1 MMRSRREGDVGMKT
15 KTMLRYA
22 LNQQKGM
29 LPAES
34 RLSTT
39 ELRRLRVR
47 SIFHIERVATVL
59 KQLERDPRNLL
70 DEDIDFIRGIL
81 TWVRNMCKI
90 QRKTKGEMSHE
101 QNT

>member
-1 MMRSRREGDVGMKT
+1 MKM
-15 KTMLRYA
+15 KSMLRYA
-22 LNQQKGM
+22 INQQKGM
-29 LPAES
+29 LAAES

-47 SIFHIERVATVL
+47 STFHIERVATVL
-59 KQLERDPRNLL
+59 EQLEQDPRNLL

-90 QRKTKGEMSHE
+90 QRKTGEM
-101 QNT
+101 T